1 MADFR
6 RPEIDIQSV
15 EAEVLAPMR
24 ERAGEAAPPPSSETR
39 MARMWREFQA
49 REQWRADRLR
59 AD

>member
-24 ERAGEAAPPPSSETR
+24 ERAAEATPPPSETR
-39 MARMWREFQA
+39 MARMWREFHA

>member
-1 MADFR
+1 MTDFR

-24 ERAGEAAPPPSSETR
+24 ERAAEVTPPPSDTR
-39 MARMWREFQA
+39 MARIWREFQA

>member
-24 ERAGEAAPPPSSETR
+24 ERAAETNPQLPSETSMQR
-39 MARMWREFQA
+39 QWREFQA